1 MHPVEA
7 RMRKLFAIIA
17 VAALAAAG
25 SHAAPPA
32 SQRTATDTPRI
43 DFIKKCLRDMT
54 KASCTAPPEARVP
67 AQQRSS

>member
-1 MHPVEA
+1 MHSVEA
-7 RMRKLFAIIA
+7 LMRKLFAVVA
-17 VAALAAAG
+17 VSLLAAAG

-32 SQRTATDTPRI
+32 SQRGATDTPKI
-43 DFIKKCLRDMT
+43 AFIKKCIRNVT